1 MVKLSGAAGRL
12 ILTDPVDCTDD
23 CDEPRCSSE
32 AEPGDAGELQGRRE
46 LVVGEWLMAIDCMPG
61 ELADL
66 VTCNF
71 LLGWDDW
78 KLDLT

>member
-46 LVVGEWLMAIDCMPG
+46 LVVGE
-61 ELADL
+61 
-66 VTCNF
+66 
-71 LLGWDDW
+71 
-78 KLDLT
+78 